1 MHKKLISI
9 LLILAMLFAFSG
21 CTSVKDIITG
31 DNSDN
36 ATYKKSSTVNFAIS
50 NIKTLNPV
58 VSHDED
64 TY

>member
-31 DNSDN
+31 DNSEN
-36 ATYKKSSTVNFAIS
+36 ATNKKSSTENTS
-50 NIKTLNPV
+50 
-58 VSHDED
+58 D
-64 TY
+64 TKNVG